1 MFVCLFVCFGSFV
14 SLGNCSLIWNRH
26 HYQWRTI
33 HHDLFST
40 LMAIEQWGFF
50 NVPHL
55 LWHGPTL
62 YNDHLRCSVTLT
74 PCRVF
79 GSGALTTCLNNLNLS
94 RPGIEHRSPA
104 CEANALPLRQC
115 GGLFNKK
122 TNVIDYMFVKYWF
135 ASMLQIRL
143 RMIQNAFLIKDQI
156 RLYMYNCCSVH
167 SCYVQDPGITL
178 HKI

>member
-1 MFVCLFVCFGSFV
+1 MLLTILRVLICLGSFD
-14 SLGNCSLIWNRH
+14 SLGNFSLIWSRH
-26 HYQWRTI
+26 HYQWSTI
-33 HHDLFST
+33 HYDLFLT

-94 RPGIEHRSPA
+94 RPGIGHRSSA

-115 GGLFNKK
+115 GGLFYKK
-122 TNVIDYMFVKYWF
+122 TNVMDYMFVKYWF
-135 ASMLQIRL
+135 ASILQIR
-143 RMIQNAFLIKDQI
+143 IFLWFKMHFQ
-156 RLYMYNCCSVH
+156 
-167 SCYVQDPGITL
+167 
-178 HKI
+178 